1 MIVGIGIDTCSL
13 DRIRALHERYGE
25 RLLRRLLSPAER
37 EAASRLAD
45 PVARIAGRF
54 AAKEAVMKA
63 LGTGWSAGVNFA
75 DIEVVNSP
83 FGAPEL
89 RLYGGA
95 RARSDSLGI
104 RRWHLS
110 ISHERSHA
118 VAFVIAE
125 E

>member
-1 MIVGIGIDTCSL
+1 MIIAIGVDACSL
-13 DRIRALHERYGE
+13 DRIRALHDKYGE

-37 EAASRLAD
+37 EAAGRLAD

-63 LGTGWSAGVNFA
+63 LGTGWSQGVNFA

-83 FGAPEL
+83 SGAPEL

-95 RARSDSLGI
+95 RARSESLGI
-104 RRWHLS
+104 RRWHIS
-110 ISHERSHA
+110 ITHERSHA
-118 VAFVIAE
+118 IALVIAE